1 MTTRGLAT
9 TLMIGF
15 TWILLS
21 SASVSAPP
29 RFSPVDQI
37 HHIHG
42 LAVDPNDP
50 AIVYI
55 ATHGGLVRL
64 VDGKRWEYVGEGRS
78 DLMGFT
84 VHPSERGVMYVS
96 GHPDHSSHLPNP
108 IGVMVSR
115 DGGQSWQP
123 LALAGKVDLHA
134 MTIGADGKTLYG
146 WNVSG
151 APGLYRISVREGT
164 WARVDATGLQDVFGL
179 AAHPEQSDTLLSGT
193 PDGLVMSRDGGRTWS
208 PVSGALSGAPVTA
221 VAYHPKNPRT
231 LYAYAARPDL
241 GLIRSEDG
249 GEQWKSLGFFLGEK
263 DAVNVFAIS
272 PHQLEIIY
280 VSTFTSDLYRSEDG
294 GKRWQPLV
302 RHGRPARR

>member
-1 MTTRGLAT
+1 
-9 TLMIGF
+9 
-15 TWILLS
+15 
-21 SASVSAPP
+21 
-29 RFSPVDQI
+29 
-37 HHIHG
+37 
-42 LAVDPNDP
+42 
-50 AIVYI
+50 
-55 ATHGGLVRL
+55 
-64 VDGKRWEYVGEGRS
+64 
-78 DLMGFT
+78 
-84 VHPSERGVMYVS
+84 
-96 GHPDHSSHLPNP
+96 
-108 IGVMVSR
+108 
-115 DGGQSWQP
+115 
-123 LALAGKVDLHA
+123 

-193 PDGLVMSRDGGRTWS
+193 RDGLVMSRDGGRTWS

-249 GEQWKSLGFFLGEK
+249 GEQWKSLGFFLGEQ

-302 RHGRPARR
+302 RHGRPTRR